1 MPECFSLLETFPPDL
16 VRELKETASLQMVS
30 EQCPR
35 HLLGAAKRNQR
46 GLGLG
51 I

>member
-1 MPECFSLLETFPPDL
+1 MMKT
-16 VRELKETASLQMVS
+16 VMMMVGDNGDDDDGGDDGG
-30 EQCPR
+30 QCPR